1 MDDKKYLMDIAG
13 LILSII
19 MISVVA
25 IILNIS
31 SKSQGGFKIPVPE
44 DSIEQAEQVQAQE

>member
-19 MISVVA
+19 MIVVVA

-31 SKSQGGFKIPVPE
+31 SKQQGGFKIPVPE

>member
-1 MDDKKYLMDIAG
+1 MDEKKYLLDIAG

-19 MISVVA
+19 MIVVVA

-31 SKSQGGFKIPVPE
+31 SKQQGGFKIPPPA
-44 DSIEQAEQVQAQE
+44 DSTKTIEME